1 MQVIPDS
8 KYSLKDL
15 YQQID
20 LFDRKI
26 AYCQGYEKFET
37 EEARAAAHRKLVTKR
52 GALLATALA
61 MAGRGVQCDPK
72 YLPRSLKTAA
82 ATPDVAVNG
91 NPSQPIPVN
100 GTQEENGPKA
110 DLTGEQSIKALPPL
124 LAPPRIAKRIRPARA
139 FPPRAS
145 VHGQRTNQPAAAF
158 DFGQKIKEAEAQEL
172 V

>member
-26 AYCQGYEKFET
+26 AYCQGNEKFET
-37 EEARAAAHRKLVTKR
+37 EEARGAAHRKLVTKR
-52 GALLATALA
+52 AALVATALA

-72 YLPRSLKTAA
+72 YLPRSLKAAA
-82 ATPDVAVNG
+82 ATADVDVTG
-91 NPSQPIPVN
+91 NPLQPIAGNSP
-100 GTQEENGPKA
+100 QKEEAPKA
-110 DLTGEQSIKALPPL
+110 DLTGGESMNIPFV
-124 LAPPRIAKRIRPARA
+124 APPRIAKKIRPARA
-139 FPPRAS
+139 LPPRAS
-145 VHGQRTNQPAAAF
+145 VRPQQTNKPTAAF
-158 DFGQKIKEAEAQEL
+158 DFGQKIREAEAQEL

>member
-1 MQVIPDS
+1 MQVVPDS

-52 GALLATALA
+52 AALLATALA
-61 MAGRGVQCDPK
+61 MAARGVQCDPK
-72 YLPRSLKTAA
+72 YLPRSLKAA
-82 ATPDVAVNG
+82 VATPDATING
-91 NPSQPIPVN
+91 NPSQLIPAN
-100 GTQEENGPKA
+100 GTQEEAAPKA
-110 DLTGEQSIKALPPL
+110 DVTGSESVKGLPL
-124 LAPPRIAKRIRPARA
+124 FLAPPRIARRIRPARA

-145 VHGQRTNQPAAAF
+145 VRAQKTHKPTTAF
-158 DFGQKIKEAEAQEL
+158 DFGQKIKEAETQEL